1 MNEPLPFR
9 KTVAPDPPTMSSLV
23 RAVIAQAH
31 ATLDRSVRAADY
43 ATTTWPNDASV
54 PLVLRASVAPTLM
67 ANATAL
73 SPIVQHFVEALGPL
87 SASGALANEGI
98 SLSSFGR
105 GLVSVPSFA
114 PGEASFVAEGAP
126 IPAKQFVSTG
136 PTLSPYKL
144 ATIVTLSAEL
154 LEHSDAETLVRTALI
169 ESVALGLD
177 RVLFSASAAVAGQQP
192 AGLLNG
198 IAGLTP
204 TVAGGAKSDVMADDL
219 AKLMN
224 AIAPVAGAG
233 FFVVAAP
240 EQATALQFRLA
251 RQVENVRASE
261 ALAAGTV
268 IMIAPRA
275 FVSIFE
281 TPRVDASIEA
291 LVHQEDTTPLPIAS
305 GATIAAPT
313 RSLFQTNVVGLRMI
327 TPVSWALRSSSAVA
341 WMSAVNW

>member
-43 ATTTWPNDASV
+43 AAASWPNDASV
-54 PLVLRASVAPTLM
+54 PLVLRAAVAPTLM

-73 SPIVQHFVEALGPL
+73 APIVQQFVEALGPL
-87 SASGALANEGI
+87 SASGELANRGI
-98 SLSSFGR
+98 ALSSFGR

-114 PGEASFVAEGAP
+114 PGEASFVAEAAP

-136 PTLSPYKL
+136 PLLSPYKL
-144 ATIVTLSAEL
+144 ATIVTLSAEM
-154 LEHSDAETLVRTALI
+154 LEHSEAETLVGTALT

-177 RVLFSASAAVAGQQP
+177 RVLFSTAAAVAGQQP

-198 IAGLTP
+198 KT
-204 TVAGGAKSDVMADDL
+204 DVMTDDIG
-219 AKLMN
+219 KLVK
-224 AIAPVAGAG
+224 AIAPVASGG
-233 FFVVAAP
+233 FLIVAAP
-240 EQATALQFRLA
+240 QQATALQLRIG
-251 RQVENVRASE
+251 RQVDFIRASD
-261 ALAAGTV
+261 AVAVGTV
-268 IMIAPRA
+268 IAIAPRG

-281 TPRVDASIEA
+281 TPRVDATFEA
-291 LVHQEDTTPLPIAS
+291 LVHQEDTSPLPIAS

-313 RSLFQTNVVGLRMI
+313 RSLFQTNTVGLRMI
-327 TPVSWALRSSSAVA
+327 TPTSWALRTPSAVA
-341 WMSAVNW
+341 WMQNVNW

>member
-1 MNEPLPFR
+1 MEPAPFR
-9 KTVAPDPPTMSSLV
+9 RPVAVEPTISSLV
-23 RAVIAQAH
+23 RAVIAGAR
-31 ATLDRSVRAADY
+31 ATLDRGIRAADY
-43 ATTTWPNDASV
+43 ASAAWPNDATV
-54 PLVLRASVAPTLM
+54 PLVLRASVNPTLM

-73 SPIVQHFVEALGPL
+73 SPIVQQFVEALGPL
-87 SASGALANEGI
+87 SAAGALANAGI

-114 PGEASFVAEGAP
+114 PGEASFVAENAP
-126 IPAKQFVSTG
+126 IPVKQFVSSG

-154 LEHSDAETLVRTALI
+154 LEHSDAETLVRAVLT

-177 RVLFSASAAVAGQQP
+177 RVLFSAAAAVAGQQP

-219 AKLMN
+219 AKLTG
-224 AIAPVAGAG
+224 AIGAVAGSG
-233 FFVVAAP
+233 IFFVAAP

-251 RQVENVRASE
+251 QEVPEVHASE

-268 IMIAPRA
+268 IAIAPRA

-281 TPRVDASIEA
+281 TPRVEASIEA
-291 LVHQEDTTPLPIAS
+291 LVHQEDTTPLAIAS

-313 RSLFQTNVVGLRMI
+313 RSLFQTNAVGLRMI
-327 TPVSWALRSSSAVA
+327 TPVSWALRSPAAVA
-341 WMSAVNW
+341 WMSGVNW

>member
-43 ATTTWPNDASV
+43 AAATWPNDASV
-54 PLVLRASVAPTLM
+54 PLVLRAAVAPTLM

-73 SPIVQHFVEALGPL
+73 APVVQQFVEALGPL
-87 SASGALANEGI
+87 SASGELANRGI
-98 SLSSFGR
+98 ALSSFGR
-105 GLVSVPSFA
+105 GVVSVPSFA

-126 IPAKQFVSTG
+126 IPAKQFVSSG
-136 PTLSPYKL
+136 PILSPYKL

-154 LEHSDAETLVRTALI
+154 LEHSEAETLVRAALT

-177 RVLFSASAAVAGQQP
+177 RVLFSTAAAVAGQQP

-198 IAGLTP
+198 IAALTA
-204 TVAGGAKSDVMADDL
+204 TAAGGGKTDVMTDDIG
-219 AKLMN
+219 KLID
-224 AIAPVAGAG
+224 AIAPVAGGG
-233 FFVVAAP
+233 FLIVAAP
-240 EQATALQFRLA
+240 QQATALQLRLTQ
-251 RQVENVRASE
+251 QVDFIRASD
-261 ALAAGTV
+261 ALAVGTV
-268 IMIAPRA
+268 IAIAPRG

-281 TPRVDASIEA
+281 TPRVDASFEA
-291 LVHQEDTTPLPIAS
+291 LVHQEDTSPLAIAS

-313 RSLFQTNVVGLRMI
+313 RSLFQTNTVGLRMI
-327 TPVSWALRSSSAVA
+327 TPVSWALRTPSAVA
-341 WMSAVNW
+341 WMQNVNW